1 MAAVTL
7 KDLMDPLTKI
17 QAATES
23 SAESL
28 DKLTLAVGHNG
39 LVGGAV
45 QSAILT
51 ELQLQTQLM
60 KNSNNEGGGLS
71 ALFGGSGG
79 KGKSKGLAEGG
90 NAFKM
95 LGAGTS
101 DMAKGLLIFMLVPK
115 KAVTGFNDFVRNQLE
130 LWGDTNPKDVE
141 KGAEAMEAMGTAI
154 LTFSKALALS
164 ALLLIPAAIGIP
176 ILYIATALIVPLF
189 LLLGKSSKQ
198 IRKGAR
204 AMDRMG
210 DGLKSFAI
218 GLAAFAL
225 TTFFILMQPKI
236 LFGMVATLI
245 LISGAV
251 ALIGMFSKQIRKGG
265 VALAVMGIG
274 LGIFAIGYAIFALT
288 IMAAS
293 PTMEDVAM
301 QAGILIGIGIVVAI
315 LGMVAT
321 EVVKGS
327 LALAVMGIA
336 LIVFGIGYIPF
347 SKAVDGIGLKDI
359 GIQLAVLLGFGV
371 VFALL
376 GAYEAGLMTGIPL
389 TITLGS
395 IAIILIGVAL
405 LVFGIGYIPFAEA
418 TKDVTKDSVLQ
429 QVGLLGALAVV
440 FALAGLTMPAI
451 AMGAVSFIVIGLGL
465 FLFGLGYTPFAKA
478 TAGATAESNDIQ
490 TGVLTALGT
499 VFALAGLGVIPI
511 VAGAVAFGAVGL
523 ALQELAPGLKAM
535 KDVDFTQQ
543 DALNLTTTL
552 AGVKTAFIG
561 PPKGGGVGGF
571 FKSIGGAIAGVVDS
585 GGMAA
590 AALGFAAA
598 GLALTKLSTGLKDY
612 KALDWT
618 ADDSLQLTTVLTG
631 ITTAFAA
638 AGGEAAKPTGIF
650 GAVFGNAFSPNATKK
665 GISSVMD
672 AGKALT
678 SIVVGL
684 TEFQKLVD
692 KDIDFVK
699 LGEDVEQVVG
709 FIQTAF
715 AAVGNSGNVEAGGF
729 FGSLLGIEKN
739 AVAEGIASVSGAGK
753 ALTGIAE
760 GLMSFQDLVDSK
772 VDFGNAK
779 DPKEGTMAYAVSN
792 TIGFVQTAF
801 AAIGSEKN
809 VDAGGFFGSLFGIK
823 KNAVAEGI
831 ASVEGA
837 GEVLKNIAD
846 ALVGF
851 QKLIDSKVVWGD
863 PADPKPGTMAYAVI
877 NTIGFVQKA
886 FAQIADSNEDGGWF
900 SFDSNKVADGVAA
913 VSGAGAELKN
923 ISDALIAF
931 DGLKDPNGT
940 AEKVETVLGLVG
952 GAFASIGGGDNVNEG
967 IFWDDNLVQL
977 GIEAVEGAGDALK
990 DIASG
995 LAAFAGEFDPVRVAD
1010 AVALLLTSIGTAFSD
1025 LYQNNSRISYQLR
1038 DFSSFVTQ
1046 LGAVAQRG
1054 ELDKAADGITK
1065 IAEAINKIDV
1075 PKTVAFGDLFKS
1087 AAALSKDGK
1096 AYFALIKAIDDIK
1109 DLMQQQPNLI
1119 AQAVQYL
1126 SPAAEK
1132 EKIQKEQDR
1141 AGRGTQYV
1149 ALNKTLS
1156 SLSLAITELP
1166 TTLASMELVVTDPN
1180 R

>member
-45 QSAILT
+45 QSAILK
-51 ELQLQTQLM
+51 ELQLQTELL
-60 KNSNNEGGGLS
+60 KKSSGGGGGLS
-71 ALFGGSGG
+71 ALFGGGG
-79 KGKSKGLAEGG
+79 KGKSEGLAEGG
-90 NAFKM
+90 NAFKL

-101 DMAKGLLIFMLVPK
+101 DMAKGLLIFMLVPT

-130 LWGDTNPKDVE
+130 IWGDTDPKDVE
-141 KGAEAMEAMGTAI
+141 EGAEAMEAMGTSI

-189 LLLGKSSKQ
+189 LLLGKGSKQ
-198 IRKGAR
+198 INKGAR

-225 TTFFILMQPKI
+225 TTFFILMQPTI
-236 LFGMVATLI
+236 LLGMVASLI

-288 IMAAS
+288 IMATS

-301 QAGILIGIGIVVAI
+301 QAGIIIGVGIATAI
-315 LGMVAT
+315 LGALFSTVL
-321 EVVKGS
+321 KGS
-327 LALAVMGIA
+327 IA
-336 LIVFGIGYIPF
+336 LVLMGVGLLLFGLSYTTFANATKDVEPG
-347 SKAVDGIGLKDI
+347 DI
-359 GIQLAVLLGFGV
+359 GIQAGLLVALGV
-371 VFALL
+371 VFALA
-376 GAYEAGLMTGIPL
+376 GAGLSLIVQGAI
-389 TITLGS
+389 S
-395 IAIILIGVAL
+395 IILMGAAL
-405 LVFGIGYIPFAEA
+405 FLFALAYPPFVEA
-418 TKDVTKDSVLQ
+418 TKDVTLEAIGIQ
-429 QVGLLGALAVV
+429 AGLLTALGIV
-440 FALAGLTMPAI
+440 FALAGAGLALI
-451 AMGAVSFIVIGLGL
+451 APGMVSVILMGAGL

-478 TAGATAESNDIQ
+478 TEGATLESIAVQ
-490 TGVLTALGT
+490 AGVLTALGT
-499 VFALAGLGVIPI
+499 VFALAGVGVIPI

-535 KDVDFTQQ
+535 QDVDFTQQ

-561 PPKGGGVGGF
+561 PPKGGGVTGF

-598 GLALTKLSTGLKDY
+598 GVALTKLSTGLKDY
-612 KALDWT
+612 KALEWT

-638 AGGEAAKPTGIF
+638 AGGEAAEPTGIF
-650 GAVFGNAFSPNATKK
+650 GKVFGNAFSPNATEK
-665 GISSVMD
+665 GISSVMG

-678 SIVVGL
+678 SIAVGL

-692 KDIDFVK
+692 SSVDFVK
-699 LGEDVEQVVG
+699 LGEDIGLTVG
-709 FIQTAF
+709 FIQRAF
-715 AAVGNSGNVEAGGF
+715 AAVADQGNVDAGGF
-729 FGSLLGIEKN
+729 FGTLFGIKKN
-739 AVAEGIASVSGAGK
+739 AVAEGMDAVKGAGK
-753 ALTGIAE
+753 TLTDIAE
-760 GLMSFQDLVDSK
+760 GLTEFQKLVDSK
-772 VDFGNAK
+772 VDFNKLGVAIA
-779 DPKEGTMAYAVSN
+779 DTV
-792 TIGFVQTAF
+792 GFVQRAF
-801 AAIGSEKN
+801 AAVGNEDN

-831 ASVEGA
+831 ASVSGA
-837 GEVLKNIAD
+837 GEVLKNVAD
-846 ALVGF
+846 GLIGF

-877 NTIGFVQKA
+877 NTMGFVQNA
-886 FAQIADSNEDGGWF
+886 FAQIAESNEDGGWF

-913 VSGAGAELKN
+913 VSGAGEELKN
-923 ISDALIAF
+923 ISDSLIAF
-931 DGLKDPNGT
+931 DGLKDPRGT
-940 AEKVETVLGLVG
+940 AEKVQTVLGLVG
-952 GAFASIGGGDNVNEG
+952 NAFASIGGGDNTKEG
-967 IFWDDNLVQL
+967 FFWDDNLVQL

-1025 LYQNNSRISYQLR
+1025 LYQNNSRISFQLR

-1096 AYFALIKAIDDIK
+1096 AYYALIKAIDDIK
-1109 DLMQQQPNLI
+1109 DLMQQQPDLI
-1119 AQAVQYL
+1119 QKAVAYL

-1132 EKIQKEQDR
+1132 EKMQKEQDR
-1141 AGRGTQYV
+1141 AGRGTQYI